1 MINLTDSALNAVRNA
16 ISTANKPVDGL
27 RIMVEAGGCAGY
39 KYILGLVDAVD
50 PDDTVIER
58 DGVRVFVDNKSHEY
72 LAGTTIDFVIALE
85 GSGFTFENP
94 NAKSSCGCGKSFC
107 RRSRQIQSW
116 REIKVMLIET
126 EDLKQLPT
134 DRATIIKAVIEEIR
148 PNLQRDGGDCQ
159 LIEIDGNKILVKL
172 TGACVFCKLSSATLE
187 GIQARLVEK
196 LGEFVRLIP
205 VAGAAK
211 ARH

>member
-1 MINLTDSALNAVRNA
+1 M
-16 ISTANKPVDGL
+16 
-27 RIMVEAGGCAGY
+27 
-39 KYILGLVDAVD
+39 LV
-50 PDDTVIER
+50 
-58 DGVRVFVDNKSHEY
+58 
-72 LAGTTIDFVIALE
+72 
-85 GSGFTFENP
+85 
-94 NAKSSCGCGKSFC
+94 
-107 RRSRQIQSW
+107 
-116 REIKVMLIET
+116 ET
-126 EDLKQLPT
+126 EHSKQLPNAET

-159 LIEIDGNKILVKL
+159 LIEIDGNKIMVKL